1 MPRNC
6 HGLSIK
12 GSGYVKPDNVS
23 ADSSRMAE
31 EMKKL
36 LDARAQQDAKFFPQ
50 APVQEPKKK

>member
-12 GSGYVKPDNVS
+12 GSGYVKPDVS
-23 ADSSRMAE
+23 ADSSRMAA

-36 LDARAQQDAKFFPQ
+36 LDARAQQDTKYFPQ
-50 APVQEPKKK
+50 APVQDPKKK

>member
-23 ADSSRMAE
+23 ADSSRMAA

-36 LDARAQQDAKFFPQ
+36 LDERAQQDTKYFPQ